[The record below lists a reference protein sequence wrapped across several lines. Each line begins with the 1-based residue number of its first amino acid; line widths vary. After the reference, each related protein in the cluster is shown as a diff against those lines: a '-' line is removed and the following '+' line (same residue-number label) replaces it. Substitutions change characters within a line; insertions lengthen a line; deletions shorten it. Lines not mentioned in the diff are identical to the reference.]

1 MCAISLSLAISVMSL
16 PSPCQIPVTVISGF
30 LGAGK
35 TTLLKRVLETAG
47 AGRRIGAIVNDVA
60 AVNVDAKL
68 VRRHVRTLGERG
80 EHVETVQLS
89 NGCACCSASEGLAKA
104 LRRLEALGRFDL
116 VVVEC
121 SGVAEPKRVWD
132 LLASALSEDPED
144 EQAGT
149 EAALQG
155 SPPPRA
161 GLRLDR
167 LVTVVDAASFFELW
181 SSTSLTG
188 EQGEP
193 GRRFTADLLAEQLES
208 ADIVLVNK
216 ADVAGTDATARCERV
231 IRRLCRAADVLCC
244 TFADAD
250 TERVLWR
257 ALPGGCSN
265 AALAAE
271 VELQS
276 ELRRGPGA
284 DAGAD
289 AGADTG
295 ADAGAAAG
303 AHAAGVDAAGA
314 GTGADASTD
323 AEPGAPR
330 RKRARGEASPET
342 VTSFVYRRRRPFDPQ
357 RFAQVLLDASR
368 RPACISGRVLR
379 SKGYCWLANHWD
391 MSMLLSLT
399 GSTAQLHPL
408 GAWWALV
415 PRSQWPSDEM
425 PSEILRDFEGP
436 FGDRRQELVF
446 IGVGMD
452 RAAICA
458 ALDAALLSE
467 SELKAL
473 TAEEE
478 ADDLDAAAELML
490 R

>member
-1 MCAISLSLAISVMSL
+1 MSA
-16 PSPCQIPVTVISGF
+16 SSSSTQIPITVISGF

-60 AVNVDAKL
+60 AVNVDADL

-104 LRRLEALGRFDL
+104 LRRLVALGRFDL
-116 VVVEC
+116 IVVEC

-132 LLASALSEDPED
+132 LLASALSDPED
-144 EQAGT
+144 DRAGVEAEQ
-149 EAALQG
+149 QF
-155 SPPPRA
+155 SPPPRL

-167 LVTVVDAASFFELW
+167 LVTVVDSAIFFEQW
-181 SSTSLTG
+181 TSTTLTG
-188 EQGEP
+188 EPGEP
-193 GRRFTADLLAEQLES
+193 SRRFTADLLAEQLES
-208 ADIVLVNK
+208 ADVVLVNK
-216 ADVAGTDATARCERV
+216 TDIAGEDETARCERV
-231 IRRLCRAADVLCC
+231 VRRLCPSADVISCS
-244 TFADAD
+244 FAGAD

-276 ELRRGPGA
+276 ELRRGSGV
-284 DAGAD
+284 D
-289 AGADTG
+289 AGADTSKDADINAG
-295 ADAGAAAG
+295 VDIGTDAGA
-303 AHAAGVDAAGA
+303 DP
-314 GTGADASTD
+314 
-323 AEPGAPR
+323 EPGAPR
-330 RKRARGEASPET
+330 RKRARADVSPDA

-368 RPACISGRVLR
+368 RPACISGCVLR

-408 GAWWALV
+408 GAWWAIV

-452 RAAICA
+452 RTAVCA

-467 SELKAL
+467 SELEAL
-473 TAEEE
+473 TATEE
-478 ADDLDAAAELML
+478 ADEALELEAANDKQEDSK
-490 R
+490 